1 MSVAVRLATRT
12 WGDGVGAGELT
23 VAADSRAAT
32 GAGIGTRGAGPA
44 GSGGRVGV
52 TAEAPLALL
61 IHGVTSSSRTWWRLA
76 PELVR
81 QGFRV
86 LAVDLR
92 GHGASPRVG
101 EGLVLGDLSADV
113 LETLRLNGQRPTADG
128 HAGPAGAGV
137 EGRAGPAG
145 AGQEGHAGPA
155 RAGQEPSGAGRA
167 LDLGGGRAAIDLVV
181 GHSLGALVALD
192 LLAKT
197 PGLARRLVLE
207 EPAGPSGIDW
217 EVMAEGIAAD
227 GRRARNQPEAMRRE
241 LVSSNP
247 AWDPVEV
254 DRRLADL
261 TACDSDG
268 VAAALRRTTAFDLVG
283 LASAVR
289 IPTLLLVGLEDLG
302 SALVG
307 PDRIALVDAL
317 AGRGVFEVLDEGHN
331 LHREAFSRFM
341 DVLDRWLDATARVRE
356 A

>member
-1 MSVAVRLATRT
+1 MSVAVRLATRA
-12 WGDGVGAGELT
+12 WGDGSGAGELT

-32 GAGIGTRGAGPA
+32 GAGIGESGAGAA
-44 GSGGRVGV
+44 GLGDRVGV

-61 IHGVTSSSRTWWRLA
+61 IHGVTSSSRSWWRLA

-81 QGFRV
+81 RGFRV

-92 GHGASPRVG
+92 GHGASAGVG

-113 LETLRLNGQRPTADG
+113 LETLRLNGQRPTADS
-128 HAGPAGAGV
+128 HV
-137 EGRAGPAG
+137 GPAG
-145 AGQEGHAGPA
+145 AGQEGHAGTARAGHKGGAGPA
-155 RAGQEPSGAGRA
+155 GAGQEPSGAGRA

-217 EVMAEGIAAD
+217 EMMAEGIAAD
-227 GRRARNQPEAMRRE
+227 GRRARSQPEAMRRE

-289 IPTLLLVGLEDLG
+289 IPTLLVVGLEDLG

-331 LHREAFSRFM
+331 LHRDAFPRFM

>member
-92 GHGASPRVG
+92 GHGASPGVG

-128 HAGPAGAGV
+128 H
-137 EGRAGPAG
+137 AGPAG

-217 EVMAEGIAAD
+217 EMMAEGIAAD
-227 GRRARNQPEAMRRE
+227 GRRARNQPETMRRE

>member
-92 GHGASPRVG
+92 GHGASPGVG

-128 HAGPAGAGV
+128 HAGPA
-137 EGRAGPAG
+137 
-145 AGQEGHAGPA
+145 
-155 RAGQEPSGAGRA
+155 RAGQEPSGAGRG

>member
-1 MSVAVRLATRT
+1 MSVAVRLATRA
-12 WGDGVGAGELT
+12 WGDGFGAGELT

-32 GAGIGTRGAGPA
+32 GAGIGASGAGAA
-44 GSGGRVGV
+44 GLGDRVGV

-61 IHGVTSSSRTWWRLA
+61 IHGVTSSSRSWWRLA

-81 QGFRV
+81 RGFRV

-92 GHGASPRVG
+92 GHGASPGVG

-128 HAGPAGAGV
+128 HAGPAG
-137 EGRAGPAG
+137 
-145 AGQEGHAGPA
+145 
-155 RAGQEPSGAGRA
+155 AGQEPSGAGRA

-217 EVMAEGIAAD
+217 EMMAEGIAAD
-227 GRRARNQPEAMRRE
+227 GRRARSQPEAMRRE

-289 IPTLLLVGLEDLG
+289 IPTLLVVGLEDLG

-331 LHREAFSRFM
+331 LHRDAFPRFM